1 MLSINYMGTD
11 YSLATN
17 LRVAYTVQGQHN
29 HKPYT
34 EVFKNIGDMTVEDQL
49 GIIYCSFKCANPDT
63 IVTREQF
70 QNYLLDN
77 MNLKDMLDVLQSI
90 IKGVMGTDENAD
102 EPEQAT
108 TADSGN

>member
-17 LRVAYTVQGQHN
+17 LRVAYNVQGQHN

-34 EVFKNIGDMTVEDQL
+34 EVFKDIGDMTVEDQL
-49 GIIYCSFKCANPDT
+49 GIIYCAFKCANPDT

-77 MNLKDMLDVLQSI
+77 MNLKDMLDVLQGI
-90 IKGVMGTDENAD
+90 IQGIMGTSDEKEA
-102 EPEQAT
+102 P
-108 TADSGN
+108 ADSGN

>member
-17 LRVAYTVQGQHN
+17 LRVAYNVQGQHN

-77 MNLKDMLDVLQSI
+77 MNLKDMLDVLQGI
-90 IKGVMGTDENAD
+90 IQGIMGTSDEKEA
-102 EPEQAT
+102 P
-108 TADSGN
+108 ADSGN

>member
-1 MLSINYMGTD
+1 MLSINYRGTD

-17 LRVAYTVQGQHN
+17 LRVAYNVQGQHN

-63 IVTREQF
+63 IVTREQL

-77 MNLKDMLDVLQSI
+77 MNLKDMLDVLQGI
-90 IKGVMGTDENAD
+90 IQGIMGSSGET
-102 EPEQAT
+102 PEQEAS
-108 TADSGN
+108 ADSGN

>member
-11 YSLATN
+11 FPLATN
-17 LRVAYTVQGQHN
+17 LRVAYNVQGQHN

-34 EVFKNIGDMTVEDQL
+34 EVFKDIGDMTVEDQL

-63 IVTREQF
+63 IVTREQL

-77 MNLKDMLDVLQSI
+77 MNLKDMLDVLQGI
-90 IKGVMGTDENAD
+90 IKGIMGSSGET
-102 EPEQAT
+102 PEQEAS
-108 TADSGN
+108 ADSGN

>member
-17 LRVAYTVQGQHN
+17 LRVAYNVQGQHN

-63 IVTREQF
+63 IVTREQL

-77 MNLKDMLDVLQSI
+77 MNLKDMLDVLQGI
-90 IKGVMGTDENAD
+90 IQGIMGSSGET
-102 EPEQAT
+102 PEQET
-108 TADSGN
+108 SADSGN

>member
-17 LRVAYTVQGQHN
+17 LRVAYNVQGQHN

-90 IKGVMGTDENAD
+90 IKGIMGTDD
-102 EPEQAT
+102 EPEQAV

>member
-17 LRVAYTVQGQHN
+17 LRVAYNVQGQHN

-34 EVFKNIGDMTVEDQL
+34 EVFKDIGDMTVEDQL

-77 MNLKDMLDVLQSI
+77 MNLKDMLDVLQGI
-90 IKGVMGTDENAD
+90 IQGIMGSSGTT
-102 EPEQAT
+102 PEQEAP
-108 TADSGN
+108 ADSGN

>member
-1 MLSINYMGTD
+1 MRVIKTHVCGRD
-11 YSLATN
+11 VDLATT
-17 LRVAYTVQGQHN
+17 LRVAYQVQGQHN

-34 EVFKNIGDMTVEDQL
+34 EVFKDIGDMTVEDQL

-77 MNLKDMLDVLQSI
+77 MNLKDMLDVLQDI
-90 IKGVMGTDENAD
+90 IKGIMGTSGET
-102 EPEQAT
+102 PEQEAS
-108 TADSGN
+108 ADSGN

>member
-1 MLSINYMGTD
+1 MLSINYLGTD
-11 YSLATN
+11 FPLATT
-17 LRVAYTVQGQHN
+17 LRVAYNVQGQHN

-63 IVTREQF
+63 IVTRDQL

-77 MNLKDMLDVLQSI
+77 MNLKDMLDVLQGI
-90 IKGVMGTDENAD
+90 IKGIMGTDD
-102 EPEQAT
+102 ETPEQDTA
-108 TADSGN
+108 ADSGN

>member
-17 LRVAYTVQGQHN
+17 LRVAYNVQGQHN

-34 EVFKNIGDMTVEDQL
+34 EVFKDIGDMTVEDQL

-77 MNLKDMLDVLQSI
+77 MNLKDMLDVLQGI
-90 IKGVMGTDENAD
+90 IQGIMGTSDEKEA
-102 EPEQAT
+102 P
-108 TADSGN
+108 ADSGN